1 MKKTGFRTL
10 FIGLMVW
17 MLTITTNGAAQYSRA
32 STVPAGT
39 EINVRTNEEIDT
51 NDTDGQV
58 FTGVVQNDVR
68 SRSGSVAI
76 PRGSEVELVVKEAG
90 NDLVLDLDSVNIN
103 GQRYSIESESDVIAQ
118 QKEGVGANKR
128 TGKYVGGGA
137 ILGAIIGGIAGGGK
151 GAAIGAGAGAAAGAG
166 AQVLTRG
173 RKIEVPAETLLTYRL
188 AQPIQTMA
196 MNSSYYQNGR
206 YQSQS
211 GRYQSGYGVQ
221 TASDPYRAGLRAG
234 RLDADRNLPRN
245 INTNRWSTATE
256 RRDYEAGYNA
266 GYDAAQP
273 NSTARRYKPGAG
285 GSVTINGNNN
295 ITWQGPENGR
305 VYVYVDNEPRKLFAA
320 GQSGTQPAS
329 WIESGHLYVFV
340 LEDANG
346 NEIARDR
353 LDLRQR
359 RLR

>member
-1 MKKTGFRTL
+1 MKNTGFRTL
-10 FIGLMVW
+10 FAGLMVW

-39 EINVRTNEEIDT
+39 EVNVRTNEEIDT

-76 PRGSEVELVVKEAG
+76 PRGSEVELVVKQVG
-90 NDLVLDLDSVNIN
+90 SDLVLDLDSVNIN
-103 GQRYSIESESDVIAQ
+103 GQRYGIESESDVIAQ

-188 AQPIQTMA
+188 AQPIQIMA
-196 MNSSYYQNGR
+196 MNSGYYQNGGR
-206 YQSQS
+206 SQNA
-211 GRYQSGYGVQ
+211 YGVQ
-221 TASDPYRAGLRAG
+221 TANDAYRAGLRAG

-245 INTNRWSTATE
+245 INTNRWSTAAD

-266 GYDAAQP
+266 GYDASQP
-273 NSTARRYKPGAG
+273 NSTASRNKPGAG
-285 GSVTINGNNN
+285 GSVTINGNNS

-320 GQSGTQPAS
+320 GQSGTQLAS
-329 WIESGHLYVFV
+329 WIERGHSYVFV